1 MTPEERKAWEEYQL
15 QQPIDLSECHV
26 DPAPFQLV
34 ERTCLIK
41 VHSMFSM
48 MGLDLTYV
56 TTLGRLV
63 GVVGVKE
70 LRKAIED
77 ANNGNLKP
85 RDLQIP
91 LDEEKGG
98 LLKK

>member
-1 MTPEERKAWEEYQL
+1 MTVEERKIWEEQQL
-15 QQPIDLSECHV
+15 QQPIDLSNCHV

-34 ERTCLIK
+34 ERTSLIK
-41 VHSMFSM
+41 VHAVFSM
-48 MGLDLTYV
+48 MGLDLAYV

-63 GVVGVKE
+63 GVVALKE

-77 ANNGNLKP
+77 ANSGKLVG

-91 LDEEKGG
+91 LDEN